1 MNTLAERLRYAMQ
14 VATPKKIK
22 GVDLASAV
30 DVKPPSVSDWLSG
43 KSKTMEGENLLRAA
57 KFLNVNP
64 MWLATGTGEMRP
76 SKTEAQ
82 KNLALSELMK
92 KLESLNSDGEL
103 SEDTIKLLSSTL
115 DLVSKVKEKQ
125 DVIEA
130 GDHPAI
136 SRSA

>member
-14 VATPKKIK
+14 VATPKKVK
-22 GVDLASAV
+22 GVELAAAV

-64 MWLATGTGEMRP
+64 MWLATGTGEMKP

-125 DVIEA
+125 DEIEA
-130 GDHPAI
+130 GDHPAMN
-136 SRSA
+136 RSA